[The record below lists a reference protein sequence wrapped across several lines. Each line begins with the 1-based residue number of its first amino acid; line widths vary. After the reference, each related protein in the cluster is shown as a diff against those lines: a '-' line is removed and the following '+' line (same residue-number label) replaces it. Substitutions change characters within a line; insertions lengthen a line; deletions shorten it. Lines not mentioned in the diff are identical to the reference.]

1 MTWSISAQMAAV
13 YGLAGAEITGIAGR
27 EMVVFVVEV
36 RHRGLEQS
44 DLQIY
49 LFCSVSLMEV
59 AQICV
64 CRATPIWSALH
75 SHALWPFW

>member
-1 MTWSISAQMAAV
+1 MAAV

-44 DLQIY
+44 DLQIIY
-49 LFCSVSLMEV
+49 SVLP
-59 AQICV
+59 A
-64 CRATPIWSALH
+64 
-75 SHALWPFW
+75 